1 MKALLTSSAAMMLAS
16 AAICQVALP
25 PHSNIYNGFT
35 RGYTFTSATNFIIQQ
50 LDLPLDA
57 YQAGDTAGYMVR
69 VNGTQAHLSRGNA
82 GPVSTSILVNP
93 GDIVDVLGN
102 WSPAVPG
109 NFTAHNSYSASATN
123 FATTILGVPHTIQ
136 RSGWQWDIGD
146 PALAGAFLAPTT
158 GQIGRVFMYVTPQ
171 AGLYAN
177 FTADVTAGPIGT
189 TVNFTDSTFTSDPSG
204 VLTWAWDLNGDTV
217 VDSNVQ
223 NPSFTYTACGAYDV
237 SLTVTD
243 ATNPAST
250 ITRTGYIQIG
260 VTPITPSFTFAP
272 LGGGAYQFTDTSS
285 PLPASWAWD
294 FNGDTVVDSTV
305 QNPVW
310 AYGAC
315 DTNAAVS
322 LSVSSNCAGPYTTS
336 QNIVLQPPITPS
348 FTFASIAPGVFQ
360 FTDTSSPVPSS
371 WAWDLD
377 GDNLVDSTA
386 QNPVW
391 AYAAPCTSVN
401 VSLSVSSSCAGPWST
416 SKAIVLSPL
425 SATAVPFLGGNGTT
439 SATFVG
445 NMFDMQVTNPAG
457 ISVCAITQ
465 GIYTYSGPF
474 TADIYITD
482 GTYIGK
488 EANASAWR
496 LVASGTGTAA
506 GGPVTPST
514 PYPVALNHSFY
525 LPAGNYGMVVF
536 LSRPG
541 GSMNVSYTNSPQGP
555 FSNGD
560 VTFNPNP
567 ATAPGRVSTTL
578 FTGSGIVGRC
588 WNGTLHYSTAGNG
601 DQAGYGFFGPGCAG
615 SLGTTNLSHSA
626 PPVIGTTMNVTLNN
640 LPSSAAILLTG
651 FSKTASVFGP
661 LPLSTTP
668 YGAPGCFARV
678 STDAS
683 RFLFGASNSA
693 VWTFNIPNDPGVVG
707 LNMYNQA
714 LVLDPGFNALGA
726 VLSDAAGMM
735 IGL

>member
-1 MKALLTSSAAMMLAS
+1 MQKLTLLASLVLAS
-16 AAICQVALP
+16 AATAQIALP
-25 PHSNIYNGFT
+25 NYGS
-35 RGYTFTSATNFIIQQ
+35 TFTSTAGSRGFWFTCPVPCIVQGIAGPNEQNQPFQTIEFIDLGTTPPPVYSATVVGTQMFYDNTSAGGSIVPTNIVLQAGNVYGVMAPCNNIQGGGSAYSSYGTPAGPFVSDILGNPVTLTRFGTQSNIATNGGNQPVWQ
-50 LDLPLDA
+50 EP
-57 YQAGDTAGYMVR
+57 AGAIGR
-69 VNGTQAHLSRGNA
+69 VELY
-82 GPVSTSILVNP
+82 
-93 GDIVDVLGN
+93 IV
-102 WSPAVPG
+102 PASG
-109 NFTAHNSYSASATN
+109 LYSNFTAN
-123 FATTILGVPHTIQ
+123 
-136 RSGWQWDIGD
+136 
-146 PALAGAFLAPTT
+146 
-158 GQIGRVFMYVTPQ
+158 
-171 AGLYAN
+171 
-177 FTADVTAGPIGT
+177 VTAGPIGT
-189 TVNFTDSTFTSDPSG
+189 TVNFTDTSFTSDPNG
-204 VLTWAWDLNGDTV
+204 VLAWAWDLDGDSII
-217 VDSNVQ
+217 DSNVQ
-223 NPSFTYTACGAYDV
+223 NPSFTYTACGAYNV

-243 ATNPAST
+243 ASHPAHT
-250 ITRTGYIQIG
+250 TTKTGYIQIG
-260 VTPITPSFTFAP
+260 ITPITPSFT
-272 LGGGAYQFTDTSS
+272 Y
-285 PLPASWAWD
+285 
-294 FNGDTVVDSTV
+294 
-305 QNPVW
+305 
-310 AYGAC
+310 
-315 DTNAAVS
+315 
-322 LSVSSNCAGPYTTS
+322 
-336 QNIVLQPPITPS
+336 
-348 FTFASIAPGVFQ
+348 ASIAPGVFQ
-360 FTDTSSPVPSS
+360 FTDTSSPVPTS

-377 GDNLVDSTA
+377 GDSITDSTA

-391 AYAAPCTSVN
+391 AYAAPCTSVS
-401 VSLSVSSSCAGPWST
+401 VSLSVSSPCAGPWST

-626 PPVIGTTMNVTLNN
+626 PPVIGTTMSVTLNN

-651 FSKTASVFGP
+651 FSKTASIFGP